1 MAFWPERGRA
11 RRGQAA
17 LLLPLLPLPLA
28 AAFALLFQ
36 SSKAKTAASCLP
48 LDHFASPT
56 LVLRERQRTGAR
68 GPGAERRQETRA
80 TLRCGGGGEETS
92 RVPFLGEAEE
102 QEKGSEKKTKLSLA
116 PSLSLASFFFPLSPT
131 VRERKAIQA
140 SSLCLSLKQARGPS
154 SPVQHATGTALVPL
168 AACGVDAPPGEG
180 NKKEER
186 TRAFQSQN
194 DDLHRPLPSTSSL
207 SLSSST
213 FLALPSRLHSRPP
226 EKERNKKKKEEKERK
241 EKMDLD
247 AWISELRACRPL
259 PERQA
264 KQLCA
269 AAVELLVEEGNVAQ
283 VSAPVTICGDI
294 HGQFYDL
301 KELFATGGDAPRT
314 SYLFL
319 GDFVDRGFYSVETFL
334 LLLALKVRYPDRVA
348 LVRGNHESRQIT
360 QVYGFYDECVR
371 KYGNANVWRSC
382 ADCFDYLS
390 LAASVD
396 DGRIFAV
403 HGGLSPAVPTL
414 DCLRAIDRKQEVP
427 HEGAM
432 CDLLWSDPEQDV
444 EGWGLSPR
452 GVSRKERKRRE
463 VFRLFLCFFFFWRN
477 RQKKRKEK
485 LTKKKTHQKK
495 LSGGLRLRRRRHPR
509 LLRRQRRRVRRPGPP
524 ARHGGLPLDVLAQAR
539 HGLVGPQ
546 LLLPVRQRGRH
557 PRGLWRRLRQRW
569 LEDRE
574 RRGR

>member
-1 MAFWPERGRA
+1 
-11 RRGQAA
+11 
-17 LLLPLLPLPLA
+17 
-28 AAFALLFQ
+28 
-36 SSKAKTAASCLP
+36 
-48 LDHFASPT
+48 
-56 LVLRERQRTGAR
+56 
-68 GPGAERRQETRA
+68 
-80 TLRCGGGGEETS
+80 
-92 RVPFLGEAEE
+92 
-102 QEKGSEKKTKLSLA
+102 
-116 PSLSLASFFFPLSPT
+116 
-131 VRERKAIQA
+131 
-140 SSLCLSLKQARGPS
+140 
-154 SPVQHATGTALVPL
+154 
-168 AACGVDAPPGEG
+168 
-180 NKKEER
+180 
-186 TRAFQSQN
+186 
-194 DDLHRPLPSTSSL
+194 
-207 SLSSST
+207 
-213 FLALPSRLHSRPP
+213 
-226 EKERNKKKKEEKERK
+226 
-241 EKMDLD
+241 MDLD

-334 LLLALKVRYPDRVA
+334 LLLALKVRFPDRVA

-396 DGRIFAV
+396 AGRVFAV

-414 DCLRAIDRKQEVP
+414 DAVRAIDRKQEVP

-452 GVSRKERKRRE
+452 GVRKMEKE
-463 VFRLFLCFFFFWRN
+463 KKVFRLFILC
-477 RQKKRKEK
+477 EI
-485 LTKKKTHQKK
+485 KKTRKRNSHEKYLHQKK
-495 LSGGLRLRRRRHPR
+495 KLISHSQAGYVFGGDVTRAFCAANGVGSVARAHQLVMEGYRWMFSRRLVTVWSAPNYCYRCGNVAAILEVFGGDGLLGGDGGGGGGWRIENDDDDGERAAREWAEMREAGNSCLEERARDLLRGPNGALDGGDGDGDGGDGGDSENNGRWGRRRRDGDDDGAELDADDER
-509 LLRRQRRRVRRPGPP
+509 ELAAALDAAAGMRFRVFDAAPPGAGGRGAP
-524 ARHGGLPLDVLAQAR
+524 AKKAAPDYFL
-539 HGLVGPQ
+539 
-546 LLLPVRQRGRH
+546 
-557 PRGLWRRLRQRW
+557 
-569 LEDRE
+569 
-574 RRGR
+574 